1 MLRSYNK
8 FYSLFLAVLLLVA
21 GCNQSTTDK
30 QGSGTGEDEMAP
42 AARISAEGISASC
55 PYLIKDEKGNTVLSW
70 VQATDTTGN
79 FLMAYAVSTDGGK
92 TFGDPQTIP
101 TTKGIHPHDENLPKI
116 LFRKDGDIMAM
127 FPVSNP
133 NPKNS
138 YAGLVFYTQ
147 SFDGGKSWTNAKQL
161 AEDTINSIDERYFD
175 MEVLPNGEV
184 GAIWLD
190 SRKNTDKEGSSLYFA
205 STNGR
210 NGFAGEKVID
220 TQLCQCCRT
229 DLYLDQQKQL
239 HVAYRGILN
248 DSIRDMMHLVSVD
261 GGKTFANPERISADN
276 WVIDGCPHTGPAM
289 VSNKFGMH
297 YAWFTMGGGSG
308 VYYSQ
313 KEAGKTFTPRETI
326 SNAPAARHPQ
336 LSTFNNGKLAV
347 VWDERGND
355 SSKPDN
361 YIGLQIRNENG
372 AHLKT
377 TQLTEADGSA
387 VYPVITTINDKDL
400 LVAYT
405 IKKENGNEVWWQLVK
420 PGI

>member
-1 MLRSYNK
+1 MTRSFNILYTLILGAL
-8 FYSLFLAVLLLVA
+8 LFGTA
-21 GCNQSTTDK
+21 CSQSGKPETK
-30 QGSGTGEDEMAP
+30 ASANEVSAP
-42 AARISAEGISASC
+42 AVKISEEGLSASC
-55 PYLIKDEKGNTVLSW
+55 PYLTKDNKGNMVLSW
-70 VQATDTTGN
+70 VQAIDTTGN
-79 FLMAYAVSTDGGK
+79 YLMAYAVSDDAGK
-92 TFGDPQTIP
+92 TFGKAQTIP
-101 TTKGIHPHDENLPKI
+101 TTKGVHPHDENLPKI
-116 LFRKDGDIMAM
+116 LFRKNGDIIAM

-147 SFDGGKSWTNAKQL
+147 SFDGGKNWTEAKQL

-190 SRKNTDKEGSSLYFA
+190 SRKNTDREGSSLYFA
-205 STNGR
+205 STSGR

-229 DLYLDQQKQL
+229 DLYLDEKQEL

-261 GGKTFANPERISADN
+261 GGKTFVKPERISADN

-289 VSNKFGMH
+289 ISNKFGMH

-313 KEAGKTFTPRETI
+313 KESGKAFTPRETI

-336 LSTFNNGKLAV
+336 LATFGNGKLAV

-355 SSKPDN
+355 SSKSNN
-361 YIGLQIRNENG
+361 YIGLQIRSDNG

-377 TQLTEADGSA
+377 IQLTEANGSA
-387 VYPVITTINDKDL
+387 VYPVIATIDDKDL

-405 IKKENGNEVWWQLVK
+405 IKQEKYNGVWWQLVK

>member
-1 MLRSYNK
+1 MIRS
-8 FYSLFLAVLLLVA
+8 FHIPYSFLLIVVLLFT
-21 GCNQSTTDK
+21 GCNQQK
-30 QGSGTGEDEMAP
+30 QAESHSETIAAP
-42 AARISAEGISASC
+42 AAAIRISTEGLSASC
-55 PYLIKDEKGNTVLSW
+55 PYLTKDEKGNTVLSW

-79 FLMAYAVSTDGGK
+79 YLVAYAVSGDGGK
-92 TFGDPQTIP
+92 TFGEPQTIP
-101 TTKGIHPHDENLPKI
+101 TTKGVQPHDENLAKI
-116 LFRKDGDIMAM
+116 LFRRNGDIIAM

-147 SFDGGKSWTNAKQL
+147 SFDGGKSWTEPRQL
-161 AEDTINSIDERYFD
+161 AEDTENSIDERYFD

-190 SRKNTDKEGSSLYFA
+190 SRKETDKEGSSLYFA
-205 STNGR
+205 TTSGR
-210 NGFAGEKVID
+210 NGFVGEKVID

-229 DLYLDQQKQL
+229 DLYLDELQQL

-248 DSIRDMMHLVSVD
+248 DSIRDMMHLVSSD
-261 GGKTFANPERISADN
+261 GGRTFSKPERISADN

-313 KEAGKTFTPRETI
+313 KEPGKTFTPRETI
-326 SNAPAARHPQ
+326 SNALAARHPQ
-336 LSTFNNGKLAV
+336 LTTFGNGKLAV

-355 SSKPDN
+355 SKSGS
-361 YIGLQIRNENG
+361 YIGLQLRNGNG

-377 TQLTEADGSA
+377 TQLTAVDGSA
-387 VYPVITTINDKDL
+387 LYPVIATINNEAL

-405 IKKENGNEVWWQLVK
+405 VKKDKQNEVWWRLVQ
-420 PGI
+420 PGL